1 MQDPPRSRRRASSR
15 SARSRKRLLSPSIT
29 AELTCVSSPPTPGET
44 DARRSDSQGVEAH
57 PFALGTI
64 ARSTILSS
72 SAASRRFCFRGS
84 IPSLCAPLSTFVR
97 LAAGGRG
104 IRTVGPSHKIHG
116 SRSRQGEVPKV
127 ERSGPEPWFHLSGT
141 DGSNPSSSTSE
152 SIVYPIPKST
162 EDPMNRRENGAGA
175 ELSAIRCLR

>member
-1 MQDPPRSRRRASSR
+1 MLTRSTKWCASRRNAPTTSRSSMNSPARRGGPSASLSRIPNSARRVDHRPIRDRDEDMQDPPRSRRRASSR

-72 SAASRRFCFRGS
+72 SARFCFRGS
-84 IPSLCAPLSTFVR
+84 IPSLCAPLSTFIR
-97 LAAGGRG
+97 LAAGAGRWG
-104 IRTVGPSHKIHG
+104 ALTLRVV
-116 SRSRQGEVPKV
+116 SR
-127 ERSGPEPWFHLSGT
+127 RS
-141 DGSNPSSSTSE
+141 
-152 SIVYPIPKST
+152 
-162 EDPMNRRENGAGA
+162 EDATQLPVAVR
-175 ELSAIRCLR
+175 